1 MRKFFKTMT
10 MLVVLVSLAALPTIG
25 MAKEYT
31 IREEVK
37 KEERKEIALDE
48 MVVKAR
54 KIEERLSAELG
65 EIGHPVEII
74 TGEEIKKAGFVD
86 ISAAIDAMVP
96 GYFSVT
102 KTGRGDYHYPSLHG
116 SDKFVRFFRR

>member
-1 MRKFFKTMT
+1 
-10 MLVVLVSLAALPTIG
+10 
-25 MAKEYT
+25 
-31 IREEVK
+31 
-37 KEERKEIALDE
+37 

-65 EIGHPVEII
+65 EFGHPVRII

-86 ISAAIDAMVP
+86 ISAATDTMVP

-102 KTGRGDYHYPSLHG
+102 KTDDLLFSWH
-116 SDKFVRFFRR
+116 